1 MTRKWT
7 SGRWAQWIVVGLAV
21 TLGTACAAGS
31 IQIEHDVLSTLNA
44 GGPLKLSRHQ
54 PPAFAVADP
63 PNSRVESI
71 VGVSGGALVIPGRPT
86 HAAPMEEEYA
96 LEDPAIAVRAK
107 LLDALAFEL
116 GVKHDE
122 SEGPTLTDDNLEA
135 LADTVG
141 REGWLLDVDT
151 VHWGLAYDQE
161 MWTRYRVQVQTR
173 GRLIDLSH
181 QRVAW
186 EATCD
191 GSERDA
197 PKKSGFAELTSQDA
211 ALLKE
216 RLSAAADRCAAVLIG
231 HIFQKVR

>member
-21 TLGTACAAGS
+21 TLGSACGARS

-44 GGPLKLSRHQ
+44 GGRLKLVRHP
-54 PPAFAVADP
+54 PPAFAVAAP

-71 VGVSGGALVIPGRPT
+71 AGVSGGALVIPGRPT

-96 LEDPAIAVRAK
+96 LDDPAIAVRAK

-116 GVKHDE
+116 GVTHDE
-122 SEGPTLTDDNLEA
+122 SEGPPLTDDGPGA
-135 LADTVG
+135 LAEAVG
-141 REGWLLDVDT
+141 REGWLLDVNT
-151 VHWGLAYDQE
+151 VHWGLAYDPK

-173 GRLIDLSH
+173 GRLIDLSR

-186 EATCD
+186 QATCD

-211 ALLKE
+211 TALKE
-216 RLSAAADRCAAVLIG
+216 RLSAAADRCADVLIG
-231 HIFQKVR
+231 HIFQGVR

>member
-1 MTRKWT
+1 MTEARIP
-7 SGRWAQWIVVGLAV
+7 GRWNQWMIALIAIA
-21 TLGTACAAGS
+21 LNTACAAGS

-44 GGPLKLSRHQ
+44 GGPLKLARHQ
-54 PPAFAVADP
+54 PPAFAIADP
-63 PNSRVESI
+63 PNSRVESL

-107 LLDALAFEL
+107 LLEALAFEL
-116 GVKHDE
+116 GVTHDE
-122 SEGPTLTDDNLEA
+122 SERPLVTDNSLDA
-135 LADTVG
+135 LADAVG
-141 REGWLLDVDT
+141 RDGWLLDVDT
-151 VHWGLAYDQE
+151 VHWGLAYDQN

-173 GRLIDLSH
+173 GRLIDLSRR
-181 QRVAW
+181 RVAW

-211 ALLKE
+211 SALKE
-216 RLSAAADRCAAVLIG
+216 RLSAAADRCADVLIG
-231 HIFQKVR
+231 HIFQGLR